1 MLFRSGNNEI
11 LEGLKY
17 WGWQKN
23 YTPEVYEN
31 MFRGYDKL
39 FRGLLPAKVQELDEG
54 RFYKHSSPYFANWGC
69 PESWGIGDSHNW
81 GVWYG
86 KKNIRIIRHGFTA
99 IYE

>member
-1 MLFRSGNNEI
+1 MWCGNNEI

-54 RFYKHSSPYFANWGC
+54 RFYKHSSPYFANWGR
-69 PESWGIGDSHNW
+69 PESWGNRLHFRERLET
-81 GVWYG
+81 
-86 KKNIRIIRHGFTA
+86 KFTHKSR
-99 IYE
+99 

>member
-1 MLFRSGNNEI
+1 MWCGNNEI

-31 MFRGYDKL
+31 MLRGYDKL

-54 RFYKHSSPYFANWGC
+54 RFYKHSSPYFANWGR

-86 KKNIRIIRHGFTA
+86 KKHSNH
-99 IYE
+99 